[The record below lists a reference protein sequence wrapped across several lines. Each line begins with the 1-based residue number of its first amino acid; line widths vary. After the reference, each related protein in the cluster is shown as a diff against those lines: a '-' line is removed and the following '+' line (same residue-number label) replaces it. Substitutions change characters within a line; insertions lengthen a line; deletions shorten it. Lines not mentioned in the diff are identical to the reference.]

1 MKKTKQ
7 KIKFKQNKPVKK
19 DYINVPMI
27 GKVESLAYSS
37 FGVLKNEGKV
47 VFVPYTVTG
56 DVISF
61 EIEKEKK
68 TFSEGKLVEVLN
80 SSPYRRKPLCP
91 YFGKCGGC
99 QWQHV
104 IYEHQLTSKKQIVKD
119 LFERIGKIYEPFID
133 EIIPS
138 DSEWYYRNRVR
149 FQVGKSKDKTINL
162 GFAIYNSNDVVD
174 IETCYIVKKPIV
186 ELLKKI
192 RNYKTELQGVYDF
205 EVYYSETE
213 DQYIFYAITRD
224 ITAFNNVRRLPELFK
239 GGILYDKKTKR
250 SITIKSPF
258 LNYKIKG
265 ESISLDLKI
274 NAGGF
279 IQANE
284 STNAKIIS
292 TLLKELG
299 EHKEMKL
306 LELYAGSGNFTI
318 PLSKLFKQVVAVE
331 GSGVSAQALEE
342 NVYKANAMNVI
353 TVKNDVEKEVVK
365 SFNLKKKYDVIFIDP
380 PRIGAKDI
388 MTYLPHLG
396 AHTIAYLSCNPATL
410 ARDLQLLINSGFSLE
425 KVIPFDMFP
434 QTFHIE
440 SLAILKR

>member
-1 MKKTKQ
+1 MK
-7 KIKFKQNKPVKK
+7 KIKFDRNKRLKK
-19 DYINVPMI
+19 EYINVPLI
-27 GKVESLAYSS
+27 GKVESLSYSS

-61 EIEKEKK
+61 SIEKEKK
-68 TFSEGKLVEVLN
+68 TFSEGKLIEILN

-104 IYEHQLTSKKQIVKD
+104 VYEHQLFSKKQIVKD
-119 LFERIGKIYEPFID
+119 LFERIGKLYQPLVED
-133 EIIPS
+133 IIPS

-149 FQVGKSKDKTINL
+149 FQVGKAMDKTINL
-162 GFAIYNSNDVVD
+162 GFSVYNSNEVVD
-174 IETCYIVKKPIV
+174 IENCFIVKKPIV
-186 ELLKKI
+186 ELLKKM
-192 RNYKTELQGVYDF
+192 RNYKTELQGMYDF
-205 EVYYSETE
+205 EVYYSEAE
-213 DQYIFYAITRD
+213 EQYIFYGITKD

-258 LNYKIKG
+258 LNYKIKA
-265 ESISLDLKI
+265 ENISYDLKI

-284 STNAKIIS
+284 SINAKIIS
-292 TLLKELG
+292 TLLNEFG
-299 EHKEMKL
+299 DYKEMKL

-318 PLSKLFKQVVAVE
+318 PLSKVFKQVIAVE

-342 NVYKANAMNVI
+342 NVHKFNAMNVI
-353 TVKNDVEKEVVK
+353 TIKNDVENEVIK
-365 SFNLKKKYDVIFIDP
+365 SFNLKKKYDVILIDP

-388 MTYLPHLG
+388 ITYLPRLG

-410 ARDLQLLINSGFSLE
+410 ARDLQILVNNGFSLE

-440 SLAILKR
+440 SLAILRR

>member
-7 KIKFKQNKPVKK
+7 KTKFNQNKFLKK
-19 DYINVPMI
+19 EYINVPLI

-47 VFVPYTVTG
+47 VFVPYTVTD

-61 EIEKEKK
+61 VIEKEKK
-68 TFSEGKLVEVLN
+68 TFCEGKLVEVLN
-80 SSPYRRKPLCP
+80 SSPYRKKPLCP

-104 IYEHQLTSKKQIVKD
+104 VYEHQLISKKKIVKD
-119 LFERIGKIYEPFID
+119 LLERIGKIYQPQVKD
-133 EIIPS
+133 IIPS

-149 FQVGKSKDKTINL
+149 FQVGKAEDKTTNL
-162 GFAIYNSNDVVD
+162 GFAVYNSNEVVD
-174 IETCYIVKKPIV
+174 IESCFIVKKPIV
-186 ELLKKI
+186 ELLRKM
-192 RNYKTELQGVYDF
+192 RNYKTELQSMYDF
-205 EVYYSETE
+205 EVYYSEAE
-213 DQYIFYAITRD
+213 EQFIFYGITRE
-224 ITAFNNVRRLPELFK
+224 ITAFNNIRRLPELFK

-258 LNYKIKG
+258 LNYKIKA
-265 ESISLDLKI
+265 ENLSFDLKI

-279 IQANE
+279 IQANQ
-284 STNAKIIS
+284 SINSKIIS
-292 TLLKELG
+292 TLVNEFG
-299 EHKEMKL
+299 ECKEMKL

-318 PLSKLFKQVVAVE
+318 PLSKVFKQVVAVE
-331 GSGVSAQALEE
+331 GLGSSAQALEE

-353 TVKNDVEKEVVK
+353 TIKNDVENEVIK
-365 SFNLKKKYDVIFIDP
+365 SFNLKKKYDVIFMDP
-380 PRIGAKDI
+380 PRTGAKDI
-388 MTYLPHLG
+388 ITYLPHLG

-410 ARDLQLLINSGFSLE
+410 ARDLQMLTNIGFSLE
-425 KVIPFDMFP
+425 KVISYDMFP

-440 SLAILKR
+440 CLAILKR